1 MQDTTSTQAVN
12 VCLSI
17 ESDLVQAINDT
28 NYELLQNITASNT
41 YYSNVCVNDK
51 TNYNYYASQLGIKWN
66 GLFNRLM
73 NESDCTLHK
82 ITGSIA
88 NAAQVK
94 SQIAQATQ
102 AVSSSQS
109 LDNVFASLASA
120 YTKSRSSTSY
130 PVFNTNVFACIIN
143 TLKITLKY
151 CSCYLKAFFT
161 RLVVAYRDKYIS
173 TLNGLDTAQ
182 VQARLKSDY
191 NQLLDVIY
199 QVTNVAPNSV
209 VPLIMSKL
217 NQTPRHQ
224 LALPQAS
231 SSQPPTSSPPTL
243 LNNSLLE
250 LTIINELDK
259 LIPDKLGAMK
269 TFFIRVISK
278 YYANTHPIVWAQ
290 IIKYAVTNYAIENP
304 YTPAEIFA
312 FMSKCILLNSGPFIL
327 KILQTVRPILTLEQQ
342 QKYNLTKLSYPLLTK
357 PEYMYILTKYMIGL
371 PNYTVIANVSASV
384 GHVCIM
390 EHNTAKAK
398 IVVKMIKPV
407 SIIQSC
413 WEYNTLKD
421 IYPVGSCERDF
432 LLSMAESNGQEIKVA
447 NEIANLKMGHKLY
460 TATYRK
466 VFHLKSSDPSNDASI
481 TTIQNIDGIIR
492 PECWFGLAMTYA
504 PGFPLSQVQEG
515 DIELSDADYLKLYR
529 CLDLLVDRFFYNLI
543 VHGFYHGDLH
553 AGNIFFDPSTIAMT
567 LIDFGAVGHIDLLGG
582 DDSGDSSSGNL
593 GSGNSD
599 SGNSDSIPSSNDQL
613 IRIIIMSS
621 FYNYD
626 GMLDAMTDL
635 LNSKCVNSKSDLID
649 KTSPKYTAFKSKLV
663 EYKITNLTNKQRE
676 QQRTQ
681 EYKTN
686 VFNQA
691 AYQSDLN
698 ELDSIYT
705 PLNIYF
711 NPNYNTEAIG
721 NTESIT
727 FNGVLEQIME
737 FYAESNVNIPMKFNE
752 LYTLQKSYVLLMG
765 VLSKLGYDSIRSS
778 IVISKTMSNIG
789 LVTKTTLKNPKK
801 VWEMLGYYRQQ
812 HKLNKAFVKSNAIT
826 SSAVDVPLG
835 QVNPQLLGFIRMLT

>member
-1 MQDTTSTQAVN
+1 MQATTSIQAVN

-66 GLFNRLM
+66 SLFNRLM

-82 ITGSIA
+82 IPGSIA

-94 SQIAQATQ
+94 SQLKQATQ

-120 YTKSRSSTSY
+120 YTKTRSSTTY
-130 PVFNTNVFACIIN
+130 PVFNINVFACIIN

-151 CSCYLKAFFT
+151 CSCYLKVFFT

-191 NQLLDVIY
+191 NQLLDAIY

-209 VPLIMSKL
+209 VPLIMTRL
-217 NQTPRHQ
+217 NQNSKHQ

-231 SSQPPTSSPPTL
+231 SQPTL

-269 TFFIRVISK
+269 QFFIKVISK
-278 YYANTHPIVWAQ
+278 YYANTHPIIWAQ
-290 IIKYAVTNYAIENP
+290 IIKYAVSNYAIEKP
-304 YTPAEIFA
+304 YTPTEIFA
-312 FMSKCILLNSGPFIL
+312 FLSKCILLNSGPFIL
-327 KILQTVRPILTLEQQ
+327 KILQTVRPVLTLEQQ

-390 EHNTAKAK
+390 EHNTTKSK

-466 VFHLKSSDPSNDASI
+466 IFHLKSSDSSNDASI

-515 DIELSDADYLKLYR
+515 DIKLSDADYLKLYR

-553 AGNIFFDPSTIAMT
+553 AGNIFFDPSVVTMT
-567 LIDFGAVGHIDLLGG
+567 LIDFGAVGHIDLLGDDG
-582 DDSGDSSSGNL
+582 DASSPKSNSSTSNL
-593 GSGNSD
+593 GSDNS
-599 SGNSDSIPSSNDQL
+599 SSIPSSNDQL

-649 KTSPKYTAFKSKLV
+649 KTSSKYTAFKSKLV
-663 EYKITNLTNKQRE
+663 EYKIANLTNKQRE

-681 EYKTN
+681 EYKSN

-711 NPNYNTEAIG
+711 NQNYKTEAIA

-801 VWEMLGYYRQQ
+801 VWEVLGYYRQQ

-826 SSAVDVPLG
+826 SNLVDVPLNR
-835 QVNPQLLGFIRMLT
+835 VNPQLLEFIKLIK